1 MSGAPFRAANCQF
14 VVTLTDQGLASEA
27 DAVNT
32 IAHELNHLREAIR
45 KGMSIVEEGPAIRPG
60 NLAEEFFR

>member
-1 MSGAPFRAANCQF
+1 MSGAPFRAANGRF
-14 VVTLTDQGLASEA
+14 VVTLTDRGLATEA

-32 IAHELNHLREAIR
+32 IAHELNHLREAMR
-45 KGMSIVEEGPAIRPG
+45 TGMPIVEEGPAIRSG